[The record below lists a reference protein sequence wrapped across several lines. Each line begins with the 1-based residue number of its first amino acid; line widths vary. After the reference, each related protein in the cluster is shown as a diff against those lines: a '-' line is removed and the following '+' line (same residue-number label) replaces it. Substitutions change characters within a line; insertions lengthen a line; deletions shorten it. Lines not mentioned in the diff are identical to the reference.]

1 MKLAIVADWLPLYA
15 GAEHVIAE
23 FHKLW
28 PDAPIFTTVANHG
41 NLGPLNGADI
51 RTGRLQKWYK
61 LLGKHHRCL
70 LPLMPREME
79 RIDLDEYDVILSSSH
94 AIGKGIIPPSNAKHI
109 CYCHTPMRYAWE
121 MEKKYLEDSNIPKF
135 FWKRIGR
142 KLNEIRRWDMT
153 TAKRVDLFIANSS
166 TVANRIKKI
175 YNRDATVILP
185 PVSDRFFD
193 NSNLREPGT
202 GNREPGYSNTKI
214 PDPRSPIP
222 DPPYLA
228 LGRLVPYKRFVL
240 LIECANKYQLPI
252 KIAGKG
258 PDESRLKNLAGPTV
272 EFLGYVPDEKL
283 PEIFANS
290 KALLYPQEEDA
301 GIAPLEA
308 QSQGTPV
315 IAFKKGGA
323 LDTVEEN
330 VSGIFFN
337 EQSVESLKEAIDRFE
352 GMNFDSEV
360 IGKRAENYRAER
372 FRDKI
377 EEVVSL

>member
-1 MKLAIVADWLPLYA
+1 MNICIVADWLPLFA

-28 PDAPIFTTVANHG
+28 PDAPIFTTIANHG
-41 NLGPLNGADI
+41 NLGPINNADI

-61 LLGKHHRCL
+61 LMGKHHRIL

-79 RIDLDEYDVILSSSH
+79 RFDLSEFDVILSSSH

-121 MEKKYLEDSNIPKF
+121 MEKKYLEDSNIPKC
-135 FWKRIGR
+135 FWKRIRR

-153 TAKRVDLFIANSS
+153 TAKRVDQFIANST
-166 TVANRIKKI
+166 TVADRIKKI
-175 YNRDATVILP
+175 YNRDAEVILP
-185 PVSDRFFD
+185 PVADKFF
-193 NSNLREPGT
+193 
-202 GNREPGYSNTKI
+202 
-214 PDPRSPIP
+214 RSSACSERSRRDLSILQRSS
-222 DPPYLA
+222 YLA
-228 LGRLVPYKRFVL
+228 LGRLVPYKRFDL
-240 LIECANKYQLPI
+240 LIDLANKYQLPI

-258 PDESRLKNLAGPTV
+258 PDESRLKSLAGATV

-283 PEIFANS
+283 PEIYANA

-337 EQSVESLKEAIDRFE
+337 EQSVQSLKEAIDRFE
-352 GMNFDSEV
+352 GMVFDSQS
-360 IGKRAENYRAER
+360 IRKRSEDYRAER
-372 FRDKI
+372 FREKI
-377 EEVVSL
+377 SEAIEKLAETTGVSA

>member
-1 MKLAIVADWLPLYA
+1 MKLAIVADWLPLNA

-28 PDAPIFTTVANHG
+28 PDAPIFTTIANHG
-41 NLGPLNGADI
+41 NLGPLNDADI
-51 RTGRLQKWYK
+51 RTSRLQKWYK

-79 RIDLDEYDVILSSSH
+79 RIDLDEFDVILSSSH
-94 AIGKGIIPPSNAKHI
+94 AIGKGIIPPSNATHI

-135 FWKRIGR
+135 FWKRIRR

-153 TAKRVDLFIANSS
+153 TAKRVDLFLANST
-166 TVANRIKKI
+166 TVADRIKKI
-175 YNRDATVILP
+175 YNRDATEILP
-185 PVSDRFFD
+185 PVADRFFENRQPTTD
-193 NSNLREPGT
+193 NRNSA
-202 GNREPGYSNTKI
+202 
-214 PDPRSPIP
+214 
-222 DPPYLA
+222 YLA
-228 LGRLVPYKRFVL
+228 LGRLVPYKRFDL
-240 LIECANKYQLPI
+240 IIECANKHNIPLM
-252 KIAGKG
+252 IAGKG

-283 PEIFANS
+283 PEIYANS

-323 LDTVEEN
+323 LDTIAEDM
-330 VSGIFFN
+330 SGVFFS
-337 EQSVESLKEAIDRFE
+337 EQTVQSLKGAIDRFE
-352 GMNFDSEV
+352 EMNFDSES
-360 IGKRAENYRAER
+360 IKKRAEEFRAER
-372 FRDKI
+372 FREKI
-377 EEVVSL
+377 ESIVK